1 MIRAQSIEREFE
13 PRSRWSGFDRL
24 VNQPGSRIAALYIE
38 RRAPRIRAANP
49 LLDDPYFLPGFAGA
63 GAAAFATGAADFA
76 SGLLDFFF
84 SSAFFFLAVSR
95 ASPIAQSPCERVRDP
110 KVEMS
115 SLSLHTKGTTSLRM
129 TL

>member
-1 MIRAQSIEREFE
+1 
-13 PRSRWSGFDRL
+13 
-24 VNQPGSRIAALYIE
+24 
-38 RRAPRIRAANP
+38 
-49 LLDDPYFLPGFAGA
+49 LLA
-63 GAAAFATGAADFA
+63 
-76 SGLLDFFF
+76 FFF

-115 SLSLHTKGTTSLRM
+115 SLSLQTKGTTSLRM